1 MELALLAGAVY
12 GGIYA
17 VLSSN
22 KKPGPQQQPLLQP
35 PNTLDAGVQTTLSI
49 RTRIDDAIGS
59 GAEIGAAPFDEG
71 QDPMALLAD
80 QTAAIDRPNVLP
92 VPPQPGPEPQPM
104 QPVPRPIELG
114 PAAPLQWPEPSADPN
129 ALAPGVVTVLPVK
142 RYPLPEMPPPAPAS
156 SSVVR
161 PVPDQDGPGS
171 TKLDL
176 AKVDLSAMADDAR
189 RRRAQLTSAA
199 PGEPA
204 DNVVHA
210 AAAVQAAVVA
220 SVPKLTADQRAG
232 AAIQAAQS
240 AGTLVASTL
249 TKPNGQAD
257 IDSARTAY
265 VANGGRYGKLSAA
278 VWRQILAYKLGCDGS
293 DRQLGPLVTKLRAS
307 A

>member
-156 SSVVR
+156 PAFSRRGRHRRWVALCGGVWDVV
-161 PVPDQDGPGS
+161 
-171 TKLDL
+171 
-176 AKVDLSAMADDAR
+176 
-189 RRRAQLTSAA
+189 
-199 PGEPA
+199 
-204 DNVVHA
+204 
-210 AAAVQAAVVA
+210 
-220 SVPKLTADQRAG
+220 
-232 AAIQAAQS
+232 
-240 AGTLVASTL
+240 
-249 TKPNGQAD
+249 
-257 IDSARTAY
+257 
-265 VANGGRYGKLSAA
+265 
-278 VWRQILAYKLGCDGS
+278 
-293 DRQLGPLVTKLRAS
+293 
-307 A
+307 